1 MKKSFYVM
9 KILFVVSLIFNVL
22 LVTPNVLWMLR
33 RLKFDTMMR
42 QSIFDSGLKKEIDA
56 GVKFDY
62 ASKSDTLMVQELKE
76 EYSLSYY
83 RSMNGC
89 KCSYSLMTK
98 HMRSMKVFCSNGMS
112 ITFWQNK
119 NNKKWLRLNYNGLE
133 SIYLSENKMY
143 LIPVSHPSGKESDG
157 RKSK

>member
-1 MKKSFYVM
+1 M

-33 RLKFDTMMR
+33 RLKFDIMMR
-42 QSIFDSGLKKEIDA
+42 QGLFDSGQNEKIDA

-62 ASKSDTLMVQELKE
+62 ASKSDTLMVQELKGE
-76 EYSLSYY
+76 SSLSYY
-83 RSMNGC
+83 RAINDYT
-89 KCSYSLMTK
+89 CSCSLMTK
-98 HMRSMKVFCSNGMS
+98 HTQSMKVFNSNGIS
-112 ITFWQNK
+112 ITFWQDK
-119 NNKKWLRLNYNGLE
+119 SNKKWIRINYNGLG

-143 LIPVSHPSGKESDG
+143 LIPVSHSSKKESDG